1 MGTPLF
7 IEPTRQMNGFW
18 PICWIA
24 ELHLTDVLVASGP
37 QLNPKSL
44 NEAIKLDD
52 NSEKIRRF

>member
-7 IEPTRQMNGFW
+7 IEPTRQMSGFW
-18 PICWIA
+18 PIYWIA

-44 NEAIKLDD
+44 IEAIKLHD
-52 NSEKIRRF
+52 NSER